1 MNDNRNYDYTNW
13 GFGSRA
19 EFSVLVDWIPERAKV
34 IDLACGNGSLMKLLR
49 EKKAVEIEG
58 LDLATTGVDFCRQ
71 HGLNARVAAIDQ
83 RASYERYDDQQF
95 DYAVCNVTVQMVMYP
110 EVLLAEMKRISR
122 RQIVSFPNFAH
133 WRNRLDLLF
142 HGRMPKPMIF
152 GYDWYSTG
160 HIHHLSVADF
170 RGYCAANGL
179 RITREEHLDRLRWLA
194 RRWPNLFSTVAVFLT
209 ESSDLEVTPA
219 GITNLLDLISPE
231 GAEPATAPQL

>member
-19 EFSVLVDWIPERAKV
+19 EFQVIVDWIPERAKV

-71 HGLNARVAAIDQ
+71 HGLSARVAPIDQ
-83 RASYERYDDQQF
+83 RSSYERYGDREF

-133 WRNRLDLLF
+133 WDNRVDLLLR
-142 HGRMPKPMIF
+142 GRMPKPMIF

-179 RITREEHLDRLRWLA
+179 RILREEHLDRLRWLA
-194 RRWPNLFSTVAVFLT
+194 RHWPNLFSTVAVFLC

-219 GITNLLDLISPE
+219 GVTDLLDLISPDV
-231 GAEPATAPQL
+231 AEPATSPQL